1 VIVAYNDDDD
11 DDDDDDDHDHAI
23 AIIVTTIWNFFGII
37 SVDAI
42 ILLLPIPSCTYNRI
56 VLQALR

>member
-1 VIVAYNDDDD
+1 VIVAYNDD

-42 ILLLPIPSCTYNRI
+42 ILLCFRFLLLHII
-56 VLQALR
+56 E